1 MRYLLPL
8 VLASCLLFTG
18 CYQAQMTTGKE
29 ASDTVVEEPW
39 APSFLYGLVPAEI
52 DVSDECTNGI
62 AMAEREMSFLNM
74 VVSGLTVSL
83 FTPQNVTVTCAADG
97 AMSDAQSMPE
107 SLDVTLPTDQ
117 SNADIQDL
125 LSTTALQSTIANKP
139 VRIHIPAE

>member
-8 VLASCLLFTG
+8 VLASCLVLTG
-18 CYQAQMTTGKE
+18 CYQAQMTTGME

-39 APSFLYGLVPAEI
+39 APSFLYGLVPAEV

-74 VVSGLTVSL
+74 VVSGLTLSL

-97 AMSDAQSMPE
+97 AMSDAQSMPG
-107 SLDVTLPTDQ
+107 SLDVTLPADQ
-117 SNADIQDL
+117 SYAEVQE
-125 LSTTALQSTIANKP
+125 TVKTATLQSSITNQP
-139 VRIHIPAE
+139 VRIQISAQ